1 MEKEERGGI
10 KLAQLFIRIRILDLN
25 FSVIII
31 NIILL
36 LFCSP
41 YAALVYVCVFFS
53 CYYFNMFKIKAH
65 KQTLAS

>member
-10 KLAQLFIRIRILDLN
+10 KLAQLFIRIRILDLD